1 MDLVAEVIEG
11 EHAVEKH
18 QDAVG
23 DVEVVGGMLSDVFEA
38 AHDVIGE
45 IADRARGEGWQAL
58 QFI

>member
-1 MDLVAEVIEG
+1 
-11 EHAVEKH
+11 
-18 QDAVG
+18 
-23 DVEVVGGMLSDVFEA
+23 VEVVGGMLSDVFEA